1 MDAPEIIDYYILFHN
16 HTEGMALYQYIRAHG
31 ANARICPV
39 PRTASACCG
48 MSLLVLEEDIEAV
61 RRCVPPATVE
71 ANLAAF
77 GAGRDAALRGGA
89 R

>member
-1 MDAPEIIDYYILFHN
+1 MGAPEIIDYYILFQN
-16 HTEGMALYQYIRAHG
+16 HTDGMALYQYIRSHG

-61 RRCVPPATVE
+61 RRCVAESGITILDIVGLP
-71 ANLAAF
+71 
-77 GAGRDAALRGGA
+77 RDINPHRD
-89 R
+89 RYC

>member
-61 RRCVPPATVE
+61 RRCVAESGITILDIVGLP
-71 ANLAAF
+71 
-77 GAGRDAALRGGA
+77 RDINSHRD
-89 R
+89 RYC